1 MKIMNIEKL
10 FQKFNIRG
18 LQVNLQRENFDEY
31 REQKT
36 LHLISTDICQINLY
50 DETEEIMKKLK
61 NKKRQKEMDQSEH
74 NKLYHLIILKSI
86 VFLVL
91 IALCWLLFSRK
102 QQTDSTRERKCTV
115 NGYLAT
121 YKAPVSNTN
130 VVKTT
135 KINIANKMFNALFTY
150 IQINKRIWKCWCL
163 YSYHCIILIFIF
175 KLSMFK

>member
-91 IALCWLLFSRK
+91 IALC
-102 QQTDSTRERKCTV
+102 
-115 NGYLAT
+115 
-121 YKAPVSNTN
+121 
-130 VVKTT
+130 
-135 KINIANKMFNALFTY
+135 
-150 IQINKRIWKCWCL
+150 
-163 YSYHCIILIFIF
+163 
-175 KLSMFK
+175 